1 VAERLH
7 HRQSR
12 TAPALNPQA
21 INNSGTCFHWTDQQE
36 EYRMF
41 HKAVEL
47 TLLDGTA
54 MEVQFQDGRIKRY
67 DLSDLFD
74 KYPQLQ
80 ALKDRSLFLQG
91 RLEGAYGIVWND
103 DLDLET
109 ETVYEEGITVRTVKP
124 AANLKAAQAVAA
136 ARAEKG
142 LSQKQLAELTG
153 IDQSDISKIERG
165 LSNPSVSTMERIA
178 RALGGDLL
186 INISFPSV
194 S

>member
-1 VAERLH
+1 
-7 HRQSR
+7 
-12 TAPALNPQA
+12 
-21 INNSGTCFHWTDQQE
+21 
-36 EYRMF
+36 MF

-80 ALKDRSLFLQG
+80 TLKDRSLFLQG

-142 LSQKQLAELTG
+142 LSQKQLAELAG

>member
-1 VAERLH
+1 
-7 HRQSR
+7 
-12 TAPALNPQA
+12 
-21 INNSGTCFHWTDQQE
+21 
-36 EYRMF
+36 M
-41 HKAVEL
+41 
-47 TLLDGTA
+47 
-54 MEVQFQDGRIKRY
+54 
-67 DLSDLFD
+67 
-74 KYPQLQ
+74 
-80 ALKDRSLFLQG
+80 
-91 RLEGAYGIVWND
+91 
-103 DLDLET
+103 
-109 ETVYEEGITVRTVKP
+109 KP

-186 INISFPSV
+186 INISFHSA

>member
-1 VAERLH
+1 
-7 HRQSR
+7 
-12 TAPALNPQA
+12 
-21 INNSGTCFHWTDQQE
+21 
-36 EYRMF
+36 MF

-54 MEVQFQDGRIKRY
+54 MEVLFQDGRIKRY

>member
-1 VAERLH
+1 
-7 HRQSR
+7 
-12 TAPALNPQA
+12 
-21 INNSGTCFHWTDQQE
+21 
-36 EYRMF
+36 MF

-80 ALKDRSLFLQG
+80 VLKDRSLFLQG

-142 LSQKQLAELTG
+142 LSQRQLAELTG